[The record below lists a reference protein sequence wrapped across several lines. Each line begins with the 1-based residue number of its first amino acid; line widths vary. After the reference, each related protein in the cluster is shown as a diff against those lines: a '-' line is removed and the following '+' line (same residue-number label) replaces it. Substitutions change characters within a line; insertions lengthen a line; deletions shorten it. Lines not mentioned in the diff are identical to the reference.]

1 MHGSLNVKQGSPSEI
16 YGRKVVLG
24 LEISRG
30 LQLVPANYRFNTALY
45 FVIYLKKNEIGGAC
59 STYGRQTRCMQGFG
73 K

>member
-1 MHGSLNVKQGSPSEI
+1 MHGPLNVKQGSPWEI

-24 LEISRG
+24 LEVFRG
-30 LQLVPANYRFNTALY
+30 LQLVPAIYRFNTAFY

-59 STYGRQTRCMQGFG
+59 STYGGQTWCMQGFG